1 MTPTSSLSPVSFGFQ
16 FAFIKNIENPNPY
29 YERSSFFSPSL
40 LLFSLSCPQLAPQ
53 LAKPPP
59 PSPRAT
65 SPEMAGK
72 CKGSFS
78 TFRNVDGRIVTS
90 ADDECY
96 QQFLFKNM
104 LWCVLHTT
112 DFSDGELKE
121 ELFCVPIASIE
132 IPEYYLSC

>member
-1 MTPTSSLSPVSFGFQ
+1 
-16 FAFIKNIENPNPY
+16 
-29 YERSSFFSPSL
+29 
-40 LLFSLSCPQLAPQ
+40 
-53 LAKPPP
+53 
-59 PSPRAT
+59 
-65 SPEMAGK
+65 MAGK

-96 QQFLFKNM
+96 QQFLFNNM

-121 ELFCVPIASIE
+121 ELFCVRIASIE
-132 IPEYYLSC
+132 IPEYT